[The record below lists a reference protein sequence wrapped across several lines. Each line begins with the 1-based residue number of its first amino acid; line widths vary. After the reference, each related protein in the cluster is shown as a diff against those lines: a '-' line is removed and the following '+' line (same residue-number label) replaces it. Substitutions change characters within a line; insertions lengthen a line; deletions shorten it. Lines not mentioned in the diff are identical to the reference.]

1 MEFLLKFLL
10 EKNIYLDTKIS
21 GSSYSLVFRG
31 MMGGVVLT
39 RVARMKVAVRRCP
52 RLP

>member
-21 GSSYSLVFRG
+21 GCSYSLVCI
-31 MMGGVVLT
+31 GVCSVELT
-39 RVARMKVAVRRCP
+39 RVARMKVAVRRDP

>member
-21 GSSYSLVFRG
+21 GSSYSLVLWG
-31 MMGGVVLT
+31 MGGVVLT
-39 RVARMKVAVRRCP
+39 RVARMKVAVRRGP